1 MTFLTRIKYLNYTS
15 IDYRRNLKI
24 KTKYKWTDKPD
35 RHIKWIEFG
44 AFQFHFFLLTLH
56 IPYCTITDINWI
68 EMGSIFF
75 SDEVR
80 GYLCWIYV
88 FFFIL
93 VFGWIRIPYSWERKC
108 YVHTCENFFFTI
120 YTDWHLPWLFVYLD
134 IKGWAQWGWN
144 WKWNEKKKRILISIV
159 FKENWGL

>member
-1 MTFLTRIKYLNYTS
+1 MWGFS
-15 IDYRRNLKI
+15 I
-24 KTKYKWTDKPD
+24 P
-35 RHIKWIEFG
+35 FS
-44 AFQFHFFLLTLH
+44 LLTLH

-75 SDEVR
+75 YYSGWGQRVSMLNIR
-80 GYLCWIYV
+80 
-88 FFFIL
+88 FFLFL

-144 WKWNEKKKRILISIV
+144 WKRNEKKKDFDFDRFQRKLGIINCRDV
-159 FKENWGL
+159 